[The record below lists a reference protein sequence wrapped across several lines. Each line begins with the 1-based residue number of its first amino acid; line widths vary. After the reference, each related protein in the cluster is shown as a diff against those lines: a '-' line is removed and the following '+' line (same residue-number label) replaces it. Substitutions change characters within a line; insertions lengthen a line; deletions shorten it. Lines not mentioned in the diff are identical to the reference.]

1 MNTNCVVHFDTR
13 TLVVSRSFLKKAS
26 VPFSNEYHM
35 MKSLTEAH
43 PNFCIEIRH
52 TYSPNY
58 PRKPFMPTYDNM
70 LDFIH
75 RQINAEE
82 LLEEFESARQIGK
95 MHRNAYMHVR
105 RWFLMRFP
113 EMGQAA

>member
-26 VPFSNEYHM
+26 VPFSDEYHM

-43 PNFCIEIRH
+43 PDFCIEIKH
-52 TYSPNY
+52 TYSHNY

-82 LLEEFESARQIGK
+82 LLEEFESARQIGQ
-95 MHRNAYMHVR
+95 MRRNAYMHVR

>member
-1 MNTNCVVHFDTR
+1 MNTNCVVCFNTR

-43 PNFCIEIRH
+43 PDFCIEIRH

-95 MHRNAYMHVR
+95 MHRNADMHVR

>member
-1 MNTNCVVHFDTR
+1 
-13 TLVVSRSFLKKAS
+13 
-26 VPFSNEYHM
+26 
-35 MKSLTEAH
+35 
-43 PNFCIEIRH
+43 
-52 TYSPNY
+52 
-58 PRKPFMPTYDNM
+58 MPTYDNM

-82 LLEEFESARQIGK
+82 LLEEFESAQQIGQ
-95 MHRNAYMHVR
+95 MRRNAYMHVR

>member
-43 PNFCIEIRH
+43 PDFCIEIKH
-52 TYSPNY
+52 NYSHNY
-58 PRKPFMPTYDNM
+58 SRKPFMPTYDNM

-75 RQINAEE
+75 RQSNAEE
-82 LLEEFESARQIGK
+82 LLEEFESVRQTGK
-95 MHRNAYMHVR
+95 MRRNAYMHVR
-105 RWFLMRFP
+105 RWFLTQFP
-113 EMGQAA
+113 EMKQAA